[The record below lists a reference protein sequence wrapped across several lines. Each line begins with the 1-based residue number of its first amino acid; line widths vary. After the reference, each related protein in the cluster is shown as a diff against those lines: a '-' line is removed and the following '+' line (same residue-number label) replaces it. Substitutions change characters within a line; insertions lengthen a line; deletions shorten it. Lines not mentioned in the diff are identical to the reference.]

1 MSTKSINQSTNP
13 PDGVLAQ
20 GGEVGDAAAELLQ
33 PHIGD
38 AGVCDV
44 HRAER
49 GADGMQHLQ
58 YTRMHK
64 QEWSRNGEGL

>member
-1 MSTKSINQSTNP
+1 MNRVYITFSSLQSINEP
-13 PDGVLAQ
+13 HLPDEVLAQ

-64 QEWSRNGEGL
+64 QE